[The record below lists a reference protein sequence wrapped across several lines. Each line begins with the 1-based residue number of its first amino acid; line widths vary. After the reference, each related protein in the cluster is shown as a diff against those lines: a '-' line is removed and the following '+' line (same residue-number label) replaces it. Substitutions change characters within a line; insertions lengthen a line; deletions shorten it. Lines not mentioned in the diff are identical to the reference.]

1 MYYIVEY
8 KITRL
13 YGHKMS
19 MLLGKKWDLCE
30 SISLQT
36 FSPIAPKTPERAL
49 NPQLEKF
56 LEIRNLCDTNIMD
69 LVAHPDGRL
78 TVYL

>member
-1 MYYIVEY
+1 
-8 KITRL
+8 
-13 YGHKMS
+13 MS
-19 MLLGKKWDLCE
+19 MILGEKWDLYE
-30 SISLQT
+30 SISLQI
-36 FSPIAPKTPERAL
+36 FSPIAPKTAERAL

-69 LVAHPDGRL
+69 SVAQPDGRL